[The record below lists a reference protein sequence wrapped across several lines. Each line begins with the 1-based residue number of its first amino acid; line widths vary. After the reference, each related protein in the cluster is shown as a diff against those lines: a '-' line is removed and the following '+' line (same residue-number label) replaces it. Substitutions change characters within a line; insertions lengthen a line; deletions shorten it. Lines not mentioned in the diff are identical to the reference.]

1 MTWAPLSMFIAVLP
15 VAQRFEAGGDPPH
28 GQVTLCLTI
37 LYVKPADRVIQ
48 PTGGRGMLSGAI
60 ASLQELALIS
70 CYDAGSVVAVGPTC
84 RERKPTYR
92 HRLPRRTAKLEHLS
106 SAAEQL
112 DVVDDLRALVAAIE
126 QSCRKYVA
134 AIVPADHGVYGPG
147 AAQHGSEP

>member
-92 HRLPRRTAKLEHLS
+92 HRLRAAPHGQARAPFVGGRTA
-106 SAAEQL
+106 
-112 DVVDDLRALVAAIE
+112 R
-126 QSCRKYVA
+126 CRRR
-134 AIVPADHGVYGPG
+134 PACPG
-147 AAQHGSEP
+147 SGN